1 MSLKHTIK
9 LINTHPIT
17 SQAKFKTYLRII
29 KWQLAQAI
37 LHRPIVMPFVND
49 SVLLAEKGMT
59 GATGNIYCGL
69 HEFNDMGF
77 LLHFLNKEDV
87 FFDVG
92 ANIGSYTVLSS
103 KVCGAKSFSF
113 EPAKITYERL
123 SNNIFLNRIEKL
135 VTSFNLGVSAK
146 SETLNFSKGFDT
158 INHVTSGEMEYT
170 EKIETIS
177 LNEVCETN
185 SVVPSL
191 MKIDVEG
198 FEHQVI
204 EGSSD
209 FLNNKKLQAII
220 IELNGAGNRYGF
232 DEESIHNTLTKAGFH
247 ACAYNPL
254 QRKISPQPFKNSIDN
269 TLYIKDIEAARVKV
283 NKARSYTISSTVL

>member
-17 SQAKFKTYLRII
+17 SNTKLKTFVRIL

-37 LHRPIVMPFVND
+37 LRQPVVMPFVND

-59 GATGNIYCGL
+59 GATGNIYFGL
-69 HEFNDMGF
+69 HEFNEMGF

-92 ANIGSYTVLSS
+92 ANIGAYTILAS

-113 EPAKITYERL
+113 EPSKITYERL
-123 SNNIFLNRIEKL
+123 SNNIFLNRLEKL
-135 VTSFNLGVSAK
+135 VTIFNLGVSSK

-158 INHVTSGEMEYT
+158 VNHVTSEEMEYT
-170 EKIETIS
+170 EKINTIS
-177 LNEVCETN
+177 LNEVCKANKVIPTF
-185 SVVPSL
+185 

-198 FEHQVI
+198 FEQQVI
-204 EGSSD
+204 QGSSD
-209 FLNNKKLQAII
+209 FLSDKKLQAII
-220 IELNGAGNRYGF
+220 IELNGSGKRYGY
-232 DEESIHNTLTKAGFH
+232 DEDIIHSTLTEAGFQ
-247 ACAYNPL
+247 ACSYDPF
-254 QRKISPQPFKNSIDN
+254 QRKIIPQSYKNNKDN
-269 TLYIKDIEAARVKV
+269 TIYIKDIEEAGIKV
-283 NKARSYTISSTVL
+283 NQSESYTISSTVL